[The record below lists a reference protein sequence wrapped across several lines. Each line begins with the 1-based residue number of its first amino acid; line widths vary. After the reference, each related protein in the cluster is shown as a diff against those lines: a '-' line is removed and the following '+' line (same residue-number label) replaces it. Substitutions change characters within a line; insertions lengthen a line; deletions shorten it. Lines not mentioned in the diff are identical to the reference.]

1 MGRGNCM
8 VSGDYEGL
16 WYIDRDLID
25 VYWNRNTEEYQL
37 MGEIGYNE
45 FMNCEYSEEES
56 EYNFNDMLE
65 IIRDRMMLKYNSFV
79 ATDRWISDGGSRCDR
94 RAFAENELFFIAVE
108 DNEWSYAIELIQKG
122 PESLAGLQ
130 KRLYE
135 TYLNSLRDIILDVY
149 GEVSYRNGPWMH
161 GTIHKEDVAV

>member
-8 VSGDYEGL
+8 VNGPYEGL

-25 VYWNRNTEEYQL
+25 VYWNSYTEEYKL
-37 MGEIGYNE
+37 MRDVGHDE
-45 FMNCEYSEEES
+45 FMKCDYSEIES
-56 EYNFNDMLE
+56 EYNFNDMID
-65 IIRDRMMLKYNSFV
+65 IIRDRMMLKYKSFV

-122 PESLAGLQ
+122 PESLSGLQ
-130 KRLYE
+130 KRFYQ
-135 TYLNSLRDIILDVY
+135 TYLDSLRDIILDVY
-149 GEVSYRNGPWMH
+149 GEVSYRAGAWTS
-161 GTIHKEDVAV
+161 GTIVKEVVAV

>member
-8 VSGDYEGL
+8 VNGPYEGL

-25 VYWNRNTEEYQL
+25 VYWNSYTEEYKL
-37 MGEIGYNE
+37 MRDVGCNE
-45 FMNCEYSEEES
+45 FMKCDYSQSES
-56 EYNFNDMLE
+56 EYNYDDMLE
-65 IIRDRMMLKYNSFV
+65 IIRNRMMLKYKSFV
-79 ATDRWISDGGSRCDR
+79 EADRWVSDGGSRCDR
-94 RAFAENELFFIAVE
+94 KAFLENELFFIAVE

-130 KRLYE
+130 KRFYQ
-135 TYLNSLRDIILDVY
+135 TYLDSIRDIILDVY

-161 GTIHKEDVAV
+161 GTIVKEDMAV